1 MNYFDEIKLKAEL
14 KFRTSRSSGPGGQSV
29 NKVNTKVEL
38 LFNVLD
44 SAVLSLDQKNIIS
57 DKLSNR
63 INTDGIFAIS
73 SDETRSQL
81 KNKELV
87 ISRFIHLLNVALTP
101 VKKRKATK
109 RSKAS
114 VEKRLRN
121 KKYQSDKKKNRRVNS
136 L

>member
-1 MNYFDEIKLKAEL
+1 MVFFDEIKLKTEL

-29 NKVNTKVEL
+29 NKVNTRVEL
-38 LFNVLD
+38 MFDVWD
-44 SAVLSLDQKNIIS
+44 SSVLSSDQKETIS
-57 DKLSNR
+57 NKLNNR
-63 INTDGIFAIS
+63 INVDGVLLLS

-87 ISRFIHLLNVALTP
+87 VSRFIQLLNEAVTP

-109 RSKAS
+109 RSRAS

-121 KKYQSDKKKNRRVNS
+121 KKYQSDKKKNRKIES
-136 L
+136 

>member
-1 MNYFDEIKLKAEL
+1 MSYFDEIKLKTEL

-38 LFNVLD
+38 LFDVWD
-44 SAVLSLDQKNIIS
+44 SAVLSFDQKEIIS
-57 DKLSNR
+57 AKLRNR
-63 INTDGIFAIS
+63 INTEGIFSMS

-87 ISRFIHLLNVALTP
+87 VSRFIQLLNEALVP

-109 RSKAS
+109 RSRAS

-121 KKYQSDKKKNRRVNS
+121 KKYQSDKKKNRRVES
-136 L
+136 